1 MPTEKTPQRP
11 NRNTYWVVPLKFLA
25 GEYPGDKDRVKA
37 RKKINQFLAAGV
49 RHFVDLTE
57 CGELVPYDSILSEEA
72 RNASIT
78 ATYQRFPSANS

>member
-1 MPTEKTPQRP
+1 MPTEALPRP
-11 NRNTYWVVPLKFLA
+11 DPNTYWVVPRQFLA

-57 CGELVPYDSILSEEA
+57 FGELVPLRLNSVRGSQECEHYGDLSTVPDP
-72 RNASIT
+72 R
-78 ATYQRFPSANS
+78 